1 MIFVGYLEQG
11 LLVTDGNKLGLKYI
25 KSTQFKIDILSV
37 FPFDILSIKFPFY
50 QPICRFNRLL
60 KISRLFEFLLKSE
73 TFFNY
78 PYLFRMSFLIL
89 LTLLLIHWNGCFY
102 FLLSGWL
109 GIGSTSFLFS
119 YYNNTVSL
127 YYAYADCFY
136 WSTLV
141 LTTIAEVNN
150 PTNNLECVVLI
161 IELLIAIVLFA
172 SIIGNIGEVIE
183 NINISS
189 DEFQDKVDSVKGFFE
204 LRKIDFSLQDRIFK
218 LFDYKWQNKQ
228 NDDDDVLEYFSDKLI
243 SDVAC
248 NVSLE
253 ILKKVNIFSE
263 CEASFLEEL
272 VTKLKLRV
280 YSPEE
285 YVCRKGDIGKEM
297 YIIKKGKLTVVS
309 QDGKI
314 VFVTLLKGA
323 YFGELSILNIQGN
336 KNGNRRTANVK
347 SVGYSDLYCLTKK
360 DLWDAIKDYPLT
372 KKALLEKGKA
382 LLRKNTLLNEDVVD
396 EEALVVQKNES
407 IENFEYLNTK
417 QKYEV
422 LESVFDNLD
431 KQLNLFLKK
440 LDDNMEY
447 LKTQLTDYENLV
459 SNEK

>member
-1 MIFVGYLEQG
+1 LILIGYLEQG
-11 LLVTDGNKLGLKYI
+11 LLVIDRNKLGFKYM
-25 KSTQFKIDILSV
+25 KSTQFKIDLLSV

-78 PYLFRMSFLIL
+78 PYLVRMSFLIL
-89 LTLLLIHWNGCFY
+89 ITLLLIHWNGCFY
-102 FLLSGWL
+102 FLISGWL
-109 GIGSTSFLFS
+109 GLGNTSFLFS
-119 YYNNTVSL
+119 YYNDTVSF
-127 YYAYADCFY
+127 YYAYVDCFY

-141 LTTIAEVNN
+141 LTTIAEVTN
-150 PTNNLECVVLI
+150 PTNNIECIILI

-183 NINISS
+183 NINLSS
-189 DEFQDKVDSVKGFFE
+189 DEFQNKVDSVKGFFE
-204 LRKIDFSLQDRIFK
+204 LRKIDYNLQDKIFK
-218 LFDYKWQNKQ
+218 LLDYKWQNKQ
-228 NDDDDVLEYFSDKLI
+228 NDDDGVLEYFSDKLI

-248 NVSLE
+248 NVCLE
-253 ILKKVNIFSE
+253 LLKKVNIFSD
-263 CEASFLEEL
+263 CEPSFLEEL
-272 VTKLKLRV
+272 ATKLKLRV

-285 YVCRKGDIGKEM
+285 YVCRKGDMGKEM

-314 VFVTLLKGA
+314 VFVTLQKGA

-382 LLRKNTLLNEDVVD
+382 LLRKDNLLNEDALVD
-396 EEALVVQKNES
+396 ESLVEQKNES
-407 IENFEYLNTK
+407 LENFDYLNTK
-417 QKYEV
+417 QKFEV
-422 LESVFDNLD
+422 LESVFDNLE

-447 LKTQLTDYENLV
+447 VKTQLDDYENLV
-459 SNEK
+459 SIEK

>member
-1 MIFVGYLEQG
+1 M
-11 LLVTDGNKLGLKYI
+11 
-25 KSTQFKIDILSV
+25 
-37 FPFDILSIKFPFY
+37 
-50 QPICRFNRLL
+50 
-60 KISRLFEFLLKSE
+60 
-73 TFFNY
+73 
-78 PYLFRMSFLIL
+78 
-89 LTLLLIHWNGCFY
+89 
-102 FLLSGWL
+102 
-109 GIGSTSFLFS
+109 
-119 YYNNTVSL
+119 
-127 YYAYADCFY
+127 
-136 WSTLV
+136 
-141 LTTIAEVNN
+141 
-150 PTNNLECVVLI
+150 
-161 IELLIAIVLFA
+161 
-172 SIIGNIGEVIE
+172 
-183 NINISS
+183 
-189 DEFQDKVDSVKGFFE
+189 
-204 LRKIDFSLQDRIFK
+204 
-218 LFDYKWQNKQ
+218 
-228 NDDDDVLEYFSDKLI
+228 
-243 SDVAC
+243 
-248 NVSLE
+248 E
-253 ILKKVNIFSE
+253 ILKKVNIFSD

-314 VFVTLLKGA
+314 VFVTLQKGA

-431 KQLNLFLKK
+431 NQLNLFLKK